1 MSRHY
6 VANQPNALA
15 FVNHPIPVS
24 QISRR
29 WITHY
34 IAGFFH
40 RPLLD
45 YGCLLRIVC
54 FQLMDGDQCLVF
66 YL

>member
-1 MSRHY
+1 MLRHY
-6 VANQPNALA
+6 VANQHNALA
-15 FVNHPIPVS
+15 FANNRIPVS

-34 IAGFFH
+34 ITGLFH

-45 YGCLLRIVC
+45 YGCLLSVVC
-54 FQLMDGDQCLVF
+54 FQLMDGDQFLVF